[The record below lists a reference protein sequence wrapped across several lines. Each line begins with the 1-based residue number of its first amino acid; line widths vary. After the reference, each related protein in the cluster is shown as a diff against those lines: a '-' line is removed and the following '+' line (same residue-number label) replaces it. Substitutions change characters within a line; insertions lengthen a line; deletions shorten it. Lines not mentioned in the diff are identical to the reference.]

1 MLLSCCIDCRISGLE
16 KHKVVLV
23 LARCD
28 CCVMILYIELKD
40 IEYELAHKKILANL
54 GY

>member
-23 LARCD
+23 LARTL
-28 CCVMILYIELKD
+28 CVMILDIELKD